1 MGPLQFIPTTWA
13 VVGVDA
19 DGDGRSDPQD
29 IDDAAASAASYLC
42 AGTSGEA
49 ERDVRRGDDW
59 RSAALSYNRSTSYV
73 ERVHA
78 EAVGYAT
85 AGPPAGP
92 GAGPQR

>member
-1 MGPLQFIPTTWA
+1 M
-13 VVGVDA
+13 
-19 DGDGRSDPQD
+19 
-29 IDDAAASAASYLC
+29 
-42 AGTSGEA
+42 
-49 ERDVRRGDDW
+49 RRGDDW